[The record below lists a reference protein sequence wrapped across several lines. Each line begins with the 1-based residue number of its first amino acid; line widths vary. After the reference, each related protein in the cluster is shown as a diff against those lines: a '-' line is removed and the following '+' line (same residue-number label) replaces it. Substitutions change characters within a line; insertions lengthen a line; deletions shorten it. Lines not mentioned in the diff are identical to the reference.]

1 MVSVS
6 QEPQSTS
13 TAKFPEEPPGKLPD
27 TVPAKKAIN
36 QSVNMN
42 TYSPSL
48 AYDKD
53 INPYAKSATASAL
66 DAVGEAIVQVI
77 LAKFVPYSNRHIQ

>member
-1 MVSVS
+1 MSI
-6 QEPQSTS
+6 PQSTS

-27 TVPAKKAIN
+27 TAPAKKAIN
-36 QSVNMN
+36 QSVNVN

-66 DAVGEAIVQVI
+66 DTVGEKIVI
-77 LAKFVPYSNRHIQ
+77 LAKLFLSYSVENQQ